1 MPEVLA
7 RGRTSSVM
15 GVYRINSSTWTVKRA
30 GFFLLL
36 WKLCKRLAV
45 SS

>member
-7 RGRTSSVM
+7 RGRTSSVI

-30 GFFLLL
+30 GFSV
-36 WKLCKRLAV
+36 AV
-45 SS
+45 EVVQKISGF